1 MEPEEQK
8 YIDDFE
14 SSSDFVDLGLHI
26 AYYRKRAGITQQKLA
41 DSLGVGRS
49 YLSRIESPNQYQH
62 FSFEL
67 FFSICRILDVEPKYF
82 FIPLPGPG
90 SR

>member
-1 MEPEEQK
+1 MEQEKQK
-8 YIDDFE
+8 HIEDFD
-14 SSSDFVDLGLHI
+14 SNSDFVDLGLHI
-26 AYYRKRAGITQQKLA
+26 AYYRRRAGVTQQELA
-41 DSLGVGRS
+41 DQLGVGWS

-67 FFSICRILDVEPKYF
+67 FFSICRILYIEPKYF

-90 SR
+90 SM